1 MNISEELERL
11 SQLRQSGVLSEDEFA
26 QAKARVLSGQ
36 GAAAGAGAA
45 SAPDMINQLRRSHS
59 DRWIGG
65 VCGGLAQATS
75 MPAWLWRLLFVAM
88 TLCVGGGVLIYL
100 LLWIFV
106 PQD

>member
-11 SQLRQSGVLSEDEFA
+11 SQLRQSGVLSEEEFA
-26 QAKARVLSGQ
+26 QAKARVLAGQ
-36 GAAAGAGAA
+36 TASAGAGAA
-45 SAPDMINQLRRSHS
+45 SGPDMINQLRRSRS

-65 VCGGLAQATS
+65 VCGGLAQATTL
-75 MPAWLWRLLFVAM
+75 PAWLWRLLFVAM